1 MFTNNPYPS
10 WQVGKQGYS
19 IHFQLYFT
27 TFDNAA
33 KLTWRRITFS
43 PHGVCCVSCVSDH
56 LSSANIRNVTMHW
69 MVYITLL
76 IQSLSVVCCSSHQD
90 SCWHQ
95 RLWTDPPGSLIQKK
109 KIKKK
114 SILTLCFF
122 CHHRETS
129 RDPSFRWILATALL
143 FRMPISAQQ
152 KMGSNTPTRMW
163 AYSEWL
169 CWWKTAWDLT
179 MLSSTCT

>member
-1 MFTNNPYPS
+1 MFTHNPYPS

-19 IHFQLYFT
+19 IHFQLYF

-109 KIKKK
+109 KIKK
-114 SILTLCFF
+114 SLFWPFVFSVTTGRPPEIPHSGGFWRRHCCFI
-122 CHHRETS
+122 CQS
-129 RDPSFRWILATALL
+129 
-143 FRMPISAQQ
+143 
-152 KMGSNTPTRMW
+152 
-163 AYSEWL
+163 
-169 CWWKTAWDLT
+169 
-179 MLSSTCT
+179 